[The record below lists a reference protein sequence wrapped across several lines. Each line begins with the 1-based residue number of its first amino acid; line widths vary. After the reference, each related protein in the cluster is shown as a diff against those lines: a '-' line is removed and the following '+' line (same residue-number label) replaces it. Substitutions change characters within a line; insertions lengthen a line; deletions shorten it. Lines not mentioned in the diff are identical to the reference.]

1 MVFRLLR
8 ICSSEASFELRQ
20 KELKESFLLPRG
32 YKGKIID
39 EAFRKIDELPG
50 QTFTERRQE
59 ALKKKEK
66 EDKNKDRIVVPID
79 FNPHMAK
86 PSQVLNKHYRAMVR
100 KKEELLEVFPANP
113 MAGLRQ
119 PKNIRRILCSSKLY
133 PVKRGNR
140 VQRSTHSDA
149 PGWKR
154 CRKPCPVCPY
164 TLDDCSEV
172 VSQITGYSHTIT
184 EAVDCNSENCIYYWK
199 CCKNNCSDFPR
210 CEYIGMTKR
219 PFRQRFAEHRDY
231 PKRDVVTEPSGE
243 HFTKRGH
250 SVADLKGQVLEK
262 VKNKDRFVLKAR
274 ESYLIS
280 KFDTFRNGLNNE
292 P

>member
-119 PKNIRRILCSSKLY
+119 PKNIRRILVVQNCTLLKEVTGFSEAPTLTLQA
-133 PVKRGNR
+133 GNG
-140 VQRSTHSDA
+140 VGNPAQSAHIPWMT
-149 PGWKR
+149 
-154 CRKPCPVCPY
+154 
-164 TLDDCSEV
+164 V
-172 VSQITGYSHTIT
+172 V
-184 EAVDCNSENCIYYWK
+184 
-199 CCKNNCSDFPR
+199 R
-210 CEYIGMTKR
+210 
-219 PFRQRFAEHRDY
+219 
-231 PKRDVVTEPSGE
+231 
-243 HFTKRGH
+243 
-250 SVADLKGQVLEK
+250 
-262 VKNKDRFVLKAR
+262 
-274 ESYLIS
+274 
-280 KFDTFRNGLNNE
+280 
-292 P
+292 